1 MKRRCKWVDEKEEIY
16 IKYHDEE
23 WGIPTY
29 DERLLFEMLVLESF
43 QAGLSWITILKKREA
58 FKKAF
63 DDFDVNKVSKYGE
76 DKVNELLDNAGIIR
90 HEGKIRA
97 AINNANIFI
106 EIQKDYGSFCKYI
119 WKFTDNKIIYGDYKT
134 KSELSDEISKDL
146 KKKGMKF
153 IGTTIIYSYLESI
166 GVINNHTKEC
176 FKYELI

>member
-63 DDFDVNKVSKYGE
+63 DDFDVNKVSKYNE
-76 DKVNELLDNAGIIR
+76 DKVNELLDNAEIIR

-97 AINNANIFI
+97 TINNANIFI

-119 WKFTDNKIIYGDYKT
+119 WKFTDTSFFNT
-134 KSELSDEISKDL
+134 
-146 KKKGMKF
+146 
-153 IGTTIIYSYLESI
+153 
-166 GVINNHTKEC
+166 
-176 FKYELI
+176 